1 MMKNQPVFS
10 ESQTLEDI
18 VFEGRNRSYGAY
30 DLNRKHRKY
39 LIVAFF
45 ISLLGV
51 STAIAVPFLK
61 AFNVSGIN
69 TLLAHD
75 VVAKFSDV
83 PDDAVPQPPPPPP
96 PPPPILE
103 IEKQLVYKTPVV
115 VEEPVNGDQ
124 FMPVETMKG
133 ILINAPADIPSE
145 QIKEEPVGIDDHTE
159 EPVLFPEEKALF
171 MGGDLNTF
179 SKWVLENIKY
189 PPIAEENGIFGRVI
203 IEFCVNSSGE
213 VVDIKFLRNLD
224 PAIDEEAMRVISSSP
239 LWTPARQGGRPVKQ
253 RFTIPVVFKI

>member
-10 ESQTLEDI
+10 EPQTLEDI

-51 STAIAVPFLK
+51 STSIAVPFLK

-69 TLLAHD
+69 THLTHD
-75 VVAKFSDV
+75 VVAKFSDL
-83 PDDAVPQPPPPPP
+83 PKDADVQPPPPPP
-96 PPPPILE
+96 QPIPE
-103 IEKQLVYKTPVV
+103 MEKKLVYTIPIV

-124 FMPVETMKG
+124 FMPVENMKG
-133 ILINAPADIPSE
+133 ILINAPADIPSVP
-145 QIKEEPVGIDDHTE
+145 IKEEPVGIDDRTE
-159 EPVLFPEEKALF
+159 EPVLFPEEKARF
-171 MGGDLNTF
+171 MGGDLSAF

-189 PPIAEENGIFGRVI
+189 PPIAEENRIFGRVI
-203 IEFCVNSSGE
+203 IEFCVNSKGE
-213 VVDIKFLRNLD
+213 VVDIKFLRSLD